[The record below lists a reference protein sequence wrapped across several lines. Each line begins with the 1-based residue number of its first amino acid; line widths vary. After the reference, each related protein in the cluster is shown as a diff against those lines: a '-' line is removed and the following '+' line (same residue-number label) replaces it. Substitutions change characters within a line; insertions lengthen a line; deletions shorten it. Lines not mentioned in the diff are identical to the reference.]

1 MKALS
6 EAIADFYIR
15 KNIISSDMKSV
26 YVYGISLIINDIID
40 FAVIL
45 IPAIIAGRFI
55 YGVVFLLTFCITRI
69 HCGGFH
75 AKKSWIC
82 AGIMLLTFI
91 IICLC
96 VEITTSIYGVIL
108 NVIINSISIL
118 IMLPII
124 PVENPNKKLD
134 ADVKQ
139 KNKKIGIIVTSSFAV
154 LSIVLTVYNIQEG
167 AVISFTLL
175 SVAVLAMV
183 GKILNQGGEKNEK
196 NIR

>member
-1 MKALS
+1 MKSLS

-82 AGIMLLTFI
+82 AWIMLLTFI

>member
-1 MKALS
+1 MKSLS
-6 EAIADFYIR
+6 EVIADFYIE

-45 IPAIIAGRFI
+45 IPAIIAQRFI
-55 YGVVFLLTFCITRI
+55 YGVAFLLTFCITRI
-69 HCGGFH
+69 RCGGFH

-82 AGIMLLTFI
+82 AGVMLLTFI
-91 IICLC
+91 LICLC
-96 VEITTSIYGVIL
+96 IELTTSIYGVIL
-108 NVIINSISIL
+108 NVIINSIL

-124 PVENPNKKLD
+124 PIENPNKKLD

-139 KNKKIGIIVTSSFAV
+139 KNKKIGIIVTSLFAM

>member
-1 MKALS
+1 MKSLS

-154 LSIVLTVYNIQEG
+154 QSIVLTVYNIQEG

>member
-1 MKALS
+1 MKSLS

-15 KNIISSDMKSV
+15 ENIISSDMKSV

>member
-1 MKALS
+1 MKSLS
-6 EAIADFYIR
+6 EVIADFYIE

-45 IPAIIAGRFI
+45 IPAIIAQRFI
-55 YGVVFLLTFCITRI
+55 YGVAFLLTFFITRI
-69 HCGGFH
+69 RCGGFH

-82 AGIMLLTFI
+82 AGVMLLTFI
-91 IICLC
+91 LICLC
-96 VEITTSIYGVIL
+96 IELTTSIYGVIL

-124 PVENPNKKLD
+124 PIENPNKKLD

-139 KNKKIGIIVTSSFAV
+139 KNKKIGIIVTSLFAM

>member
-1 MKALS
+1 MKSLS

-183 GKILNQGGEKNEK
+183 GKILNQGGERNEK

>member
-1 MKALS
+1 MKSLS

-134 ADVKQ
+134 AKVKQ

-183 GKILNQGGEKNEK
+183 GKILNQGGERNEK

>member
-1 MKALS
+1 MKSLS
-6 EAIADFYIR
+6 EVIADFYIE

-45 IPAIIAGRFI
+45 IPAIIAQRFI
-55 YGVVFLLTFCITRI
+55 YGVAFLLTFCITRI
-69 HCGGFH
+69 RGGGFH

-82 AGIMLLTFI
+82 AGVMLLTFI
-91 IICLC
+91 LICLC
-96 VEITTSIYGVIL
+96 IELTTSIYGVIL

-124 PVENPNKKLD
+124 PIENHNKKLD

-139 KNKKIGIIVTSSFAV
+139 KNKKIGIIVTSLFAM

>member
-1 MKALS
+1 MKSLS
-6 EAIADFYIR
+6 EVIADFYIE

-45 IPAIIAGRFI
+45 IPAIIARRFI
-55 YGVVFLLTFCITRI
+55 YGVAFLLTFCITRI

-82 AGIMLLTFI
+82 AGVMLLTFI
-91 IICLC
+91 LVCLC
-96 VEITTSIYGVIL
+96 TELTASIYGVIL
-108 NVIINSISIL
+108 II
-118 IMLPII
+118 LPII
-124 PVENPNKKLD
+124 PIENPNKKLD
-134 ADVKQ
+134 AKVKQ
-139 KNKKIGIIVTSSFAV
+139 KNKKIGIIVTSLFAM

-183 GKILNQGGEKNEK
+183 GKILNQGGERNEK

>member
-1 MKALS
+1 MKSLS
-6 EAIADFYIR
+6 EVIADFYIE

-26 YVYGISLIINDIID
+26 YEYGISLIINDIID

-45 IPAIIAGRFI
+45 IPAIIAQRFI
-55 YGVVFLLTFCITRI
+55 YGVAFLLTFCITRI
-69 HCGGFH
+69 RCGGFH

-82 AGIMLLTFI
+82 AGVMLLTFI
-91 IICLC
+91 LICLC
-96 VEITTSIYGVIL
+96 IELTTSIYGVIL

-124 PVENPNKKLD
+124 PIENPNKKLD

>member
-1 MKALS
+1 MKSLS
-6 EAIADFYIR
+6 EVIADFYIE

-45 IPAIIAGRFI
+45 IPAAIAGRFT
-55 YGVVFLLTFCITRI
+55 YGVAFLLTFCIARI

-82 AGIMLLTFI
+82 ATVMLLTFI
-91 IICLC
+91 LVCLC
-96 VEITTSIYGVIL
+96 TELPASIYGVIL
-108 NVIINSISIL
+108 NMIINSISIL
-118 IMLPII
+118 IILPII
-124 PVENPNKKLD
+124 PIENPNKKLD
-134 ADVKQ
+134 AKVKQ
-139 KNKKIGIIVTSSFAV
+139 KNKKIGIIVTSLFAM

>member
-1 MKALS
+1 MKSLS
-6 EAIADFYIR
+6 EAVADFYIR
-15 KNIISSDMKSV
+15 NNIISSDMKSV

-183 GKILNQGGEKNEK
+183 GKILNQGGGKNEK

>member
-1 MKALS
+1 MKSLS
-6 EAIADFYIR
+6 EAVADFYIR
-15 KNIISSDMKSV
+15 NNIISSDMKSV

-118 IMLPII
+118 IMFPII

-183 GKILNQGGEKNEK
+183 GKILNQGGGKNEK

>member
-1 MKALS
+1 MKSLS
-6 EAIADFYIR
+6 EAVADFYIR
-15 KNIISSDMKSV
+15 NNIISSDMKSV

>member
-1 MKALS
+1 MKSLS
-6 EAIADFYIR
+6 EVIADFYIEI
-15 KNIISSDMKSV
+15 NIISSDMKRV

-45 IPAIIAGRFI
+45 IPAIIARRFI
-55 YGVVFLLTFCITRI
+55 YGVAFLLTFCITRI

-82 AGIMLLTFI
+82 ATVMLLTFI
-91 IICLC
+91 LVCLC
-96 VEITTSIYGVIL
+96 TELTASIYGVIL
-108 NVIINSISIL
+108 NMIINSISIL
-118 IMLPII
+118 IILPII
-124 PVENPNKKLD
+124 PIENPNKKLD
-134 ADVKQ
+134 AKVKQ
-139 KNKKIGIIVTSSFAV
+139 KNKKIGIIVTSLFAMF
-154 LSIVLTVYNIQEG
+154 SIVLTVYNIQEG

>member
-1 MKALS
+1 MKSLS

-134 ADVKQ
+134 VKQ

>member
-1 MKALS
+1 MKSLS
-6 EAIADFYIR
+6 EVIADFYIE

-45 IPAIIAGRFI
+45 IPAIIARRFI
-55 YGVVFLLTFCITRI
+55 YGVAFLLTFCITRI

-82 AGIMLLTFI
+82 AGVMLLTFI
-91 IICLC
+91 LVCLC
-96 VEITTSIYGVIL
+96 TELTASIYGVL
-108 NVIINSISIL
+108 II
-118 IMLPII
+118 LPII
-124 PVENPNKKLD
+124 PIENPNKKLD
-134 ADVKQ
+134 AKVKQ
-139 KNKKIGIIVTSSFAV
+139 KNKKIGIIVTSLFAM

-183 GKILNQGGEKNEK
+183 GKILNQGGERNEK

>member
-1 MKALS
+1 MKSLS
-6 EAIADFYIR
+6 EVIADFYIE

-45 IPAIIAGRFI
+45 IPAAIAGRFT
-55 YGVVFLLTFCITRI
+55 YGVAFLLTFCIARI

-96 VEITTSIYGVIL
+96 VEITTSIYGIIL

>member
-1 MKALS
+1 MKSLS
-6 EAIADFYIR
+6 EVIADFYIE
-15 KNIISSDMKSV
+15 KNIISSDMKTV

-45 IPAIIAGRFI
+45 IPAIIAQRFI
-55 YGVVFLLTFCITRI
+55 YGVAFLLTFCITRI
-69 HCGGFH
+69 RCGGFH
-75 AKKSWIC
+75 EKKSWIC
-82 AGIMLLTFI
+82 AGVILLTFI
-91 IICLC
+91 LICLC
-96 VEITTSIYGVIL
+96 IELTTSIYGVIL

-124 PVENPNKKLD
+124 PIENPNKKLD

-139 KNKKIGIIVTSSFAV
+139 KNKKIGIIVTSLFAM

>member
-1 MKALS
+1 MKSLS
-6 EAIADFYIR
+6 EVIADFYIE

-45 IPAIIAGRFI
+45 IPAIIARRFI
-55 YGVVFLLTFCITRI
+55 YGVAFLLTFCITRI
-69 HCGGFH
+69 LCGGFL
-75 AKKSWIC
+75 AIKSWIC
-82 AGIMLLTFI
+82 AGVMLLTFI
-91 IICLC
+91 LVCLC
-96 VEITTSIYGVIL
+96 TELTASIYGVIL
-108 NVIINSISIL
+108 NMIINSISIL
-118 IMLPII
+118 IILPII
-124 PVENPNKKLD
+124 PIENPNKKLD
-134 ADVKQ
+134 AKVKQ
-139 KNKKIGIIVTSSFAV
+139 KNKKIGIIVTSLFAM

-183 GKILNQGGEKNEK
+183 GKILNQGGERNEK

>member
-1 MKALS
+1 MKSLS

-40 FAVIL
+40 FAMIL

>member
-1 MKALS
+1 MKSLS

-167 AVISFTLL
+167 AVISFALL

>member
-1 MKALS
+1 MKSLS

-139 KNKKIGIIVTSSFAV
+139 KNKKR
-154 LSIVLTVYNIQEG
+154 VYLLKYSNFNIC
-167 AVISFTLL
+167 TLFL
-175 SVAVLAMV
+175 L
-183 GKILNQGGEKNEK
+183 
-196 NIR
+196 

>member
-1 MKALS
+1 MKSLS
-6 EAIADFYIR
+6 EVIADFYIE

-45 IPAIIAGRFI
+45 IPAIIAQRFI
-55 YGVVFLLTFCITRI
+55 YGVAFLLTFCITRI
-69 HCGGFH
+69 RCGGFH

-82 AGIMLLTFI
+82 AGVMLLT
-91 IICLC
+91 
-96 VEITTSIYGVIL
+96 
-108 NVIINSISIL
+108 L

-124 PVENPNKKLD
+124 PIENPNKKLD

-139 KNKKIGIIVTSSFAV
+139 KNKKIGIIVTSLFAM

>member
-1 MKALS
+1 MKSLS

-96 VEITTSIYGVIL
+96 VEITTSIYGVRL